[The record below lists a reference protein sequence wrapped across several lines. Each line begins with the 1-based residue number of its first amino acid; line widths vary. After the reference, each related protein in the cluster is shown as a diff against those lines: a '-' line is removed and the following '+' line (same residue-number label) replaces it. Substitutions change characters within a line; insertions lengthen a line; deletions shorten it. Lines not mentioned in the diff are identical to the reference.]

1 MKHGVPRGFNASTP
15 DQRIKQKP
23 KSKCGPG
30 FPPICDGSSLPVSA
44 GFFISYSEETLGFFA
59 SSNATRV

>member
-1 MKHGVPRGFNASTP
+1 MKHRVPSVFNASTP

-23 KSKCGPG
+23 KRKCGPG
-30 FPPICDGSSLPVSA
+30 FPPICYRSSLRASA
-44 GFFISYSEETLGFFA
+44 GFFISYPEETLGFFA